1 MSTQRLSALPPIGP
15 GDNERFQR
23 EQEERAAALSVDE
36 LGEIDRELAAAFPG
50 GFTHRDEANALIA
63 LAVRNGPIEDL
74 HAGKYSEWLMD
85 NSLSRITDEEM
96 KTLMLFGT
104 RKLAMLLA
112 LRDDKPDVY
121 RRLVQGYGSIY
132 CSLWERNP

>member
-1 MSTQRLSALPPIGP
+1 
-15 GDNERFQR
+15 
-23 EQEERAAALSVDE
+23 
-36 LGEIDRELAAAFPG
+36 
-50 GFTHRDEANALIA
+50 
-63 LAVRNGPIEDL
+63 
-74 HAGKYSEWLMD
+74 MD